1 MTDRE
6 LINMAK
12 NISEAAYAPY
22 SKFRV
27 GAALECTDGTICTGC
42 NIENAALGCT
52 ICAERVAVF
61 KAISEGKRDFV
72 RIAVFAESTNYCT
85 PCGSCRQVL
94 NEFAPEIEVLCA
106 KSDGRYVSYKLK
118 DMLPFSFGSEYLI

>member
-27 GAALECTDGTICTGC
+27 GAALECTDGTIFTGC